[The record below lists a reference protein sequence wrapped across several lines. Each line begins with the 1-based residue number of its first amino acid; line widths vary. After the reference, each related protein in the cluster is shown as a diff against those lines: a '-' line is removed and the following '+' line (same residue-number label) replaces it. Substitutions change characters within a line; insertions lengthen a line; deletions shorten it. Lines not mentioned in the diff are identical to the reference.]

1 MNFKEAV
8 HELYLPGVKFS
19 FEKTLSI
26 IQITDMDGVYE
37 DSDVKVTKTGDKYN
51 IVWKYRKIKMMK
63 KDLSDIDDSIRYRE
77 QFIDKCDSGSMPI
90 NAEALNGL
98 KLELNNLK
106 RKAEKIRSTLER
118 CAN

>member
-63 KDLSDIDDSIRYRE
+63 KDLSSFAPFKSATR
-77 QFIDKCDSGSMPI
+77 
-90 NAEALNGL
+90 
-98 KLELNNLK
+98 
-106 RKAEKIRSTLER
+106 
-118 CAN
+118 